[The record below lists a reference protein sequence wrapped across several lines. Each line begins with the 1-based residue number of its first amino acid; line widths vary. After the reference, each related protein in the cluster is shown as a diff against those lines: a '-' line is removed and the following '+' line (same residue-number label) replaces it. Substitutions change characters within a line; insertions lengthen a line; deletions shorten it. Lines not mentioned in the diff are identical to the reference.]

1 MLQESKQYSNEY
13 LHIYICKDLTKGE
26 KHLDKDECIDLRWF
40 DTDELIDLIMKGEI
54 KDSKTIIGIL
64 FARQSGEI

>member
-1 MLQESKQYSNEY
+1 MRLRDMLDESSVKVGLES
-13 LHIYICKDLTKGE
+13 
-26 KHLDKDECIDLRWF
+26 LDKDECIDLRWF